1 MSLVASLAEQSVEM
15 QQEVDNLGGASGPIE
30 SGVYPMVIDV
40 AYFIKSAGGAL
51 GLVVHGKV
59 QTVGGSTREIKQT
72 EYVTSGDAKG
82 NKKFYVRDG
91 KNYPL
96 PGYSWGNN
104 LCLLGA
110 GVSIDAIET
119 AIKTVKVYNYDAKA
133 EIPEEKEVLVG
144 LLGKTVLAGIQ
155 HQIQNK
161 TAKDQVTNKYVNVW
175 EDDEPVVKELNVI
188 TQVFHEGTKR
198 TVPEV
203 LAKIDTAKF
212 YDDWVTKWS
221 GKTRDLVNKKRP
233 EGNGSITGNSTTAPV
248 PEISLFTG

>member
-15 QQEVDNLGGASGPIE
+15 QQEVDNLGGASGP
-30 SGVYPMVIDV
+30 
-40 AYFIKSAGGAL
+40 
-51 GLVVHGKV
+51 
-59 QTVGGSTREIKQT
+59 IKQT

-155 HQIQNK
+155 YQIQNK
-161 TAKDQVTNKYVNVW
+161 TAKDQVLI
-175 EDDEPVVKELNVI
+175 PV
-188 TQVFHEGTKR
+188 
-198 TVPEV
+198 
-203 LAKIDTAKF
+203 AKGHFA
-212 YDDWVTKWS
+212 S
-221 GKTRDLVNKKRP
+221 
-233 EGNGSITGNSTTAPV
+233 
-248 PEISLFTG
+248 